1 MSTKAERTR
10 QFIIEK
16 AAPIFNRKGMAGT
29 SMSDI
34 MEATKLAKGGLYG
47 NFESKEALCLEVF
60 TYLTD
65 LTHDAVTKSINEKS
79 TAREKLYALLDFYN
93 NRMLANSLG
102 GCPIL
107 NFGTE
112 ADDTNPLMQQKV
124 NEVINRF
131 KGRFSKIIK
140 EGQQHG
146 ELSKKLDADLYALKA
161 FTMIEGAI
169 LISKMQNMPKHLH
182 TIISLLKEE
191 IDQYLQ

>member
-1 MSTKAERTR
+1 MSKAERTR

-47 NFESKEALCLEVF
+47 NFESKEALSLEAF
-60 TYLTD
+60 KYLSD
-65 LTHDAVTKSINEKS
+65 LTHDAVSKKIKEKS
-79 TAREKLYALLDFYN
+79 TAREKLFALLDFYN
-93 NRMLANSLG
+93 DRMLANNLG

-112 ADDTNPLMQQKV
+112 ADDTNPAMKQKV

-131 KGRFSKIIK
+131 QSRFANIIR
-140 EGQQHG
+140 EGHQNG
-146 ELSKKLDADLYALKA
+146 EFAETFDANLYALKA

-169 LISKMQNMPKHLH
+169 LISKMQNSPRHLH
-182 TIISLLKEE
+182 TIIGLLKNE
-191 IDQYLQ
+191 IDQYSK

>member
-1 MSTKAERTR
+1 MTKAERTR
-10 QFIIEK
+10 RFIIEK

-47 NFESKEALCLEVF
+47 NFENKEELCLEAF

-65 LTHDAVTKSINEKS
+65 LTHDAVTKSVNEKM
-79 TAREKLYALLDFYN
+79 TAIEKLYALLDFYN
-93 NRMLANSLG
+93 NRLLANDLG

-112 ADDTNPLMQQKV
+112 ADDTNPVMKQKV

-131 KGRFSKIIK
+131 KGRFSKVIK
-140 EGQQHG
+140 DGQQNG
-146 ELSKKLDADLYALKA
+146 ELSETIDPEIFAIKA

-169 LISKMQNMPKHLH
+169 LISRMQNNSKYLN
-182 TIISLLKEE
+182 TVTNLLKNE
-191 IDQYLQ
+191 IELNKK